1 MTSTS
6 EVELRPVAALAA
18 TAGRVVEQFERDS
31 GLQAEHIGATSFGT
45 GTTKGDVDV
54 NVRVEPARFAAL
66 VETLRARYAVAQP
79 ENWTDDFASFSTG
92 EYELPLGIQ
101 VTAIGGE
108 NDFLVYLRDRFVS
121 DPVLRARYDDVKA
134 GAAPDGPEAYWRA
147 KDAFLRDL
155 LAERPR

>member
-6 EVELRPVAALAA
+6 EVELQPVAGLAA
-18 TAGRVVEQFERDS
+18 VAGHVVEQFERDS
-31 GLQAEHIGATSFGT
+31 GLAVEHIGATAFGA

-54 NVRVEPARFAAL
+54 NVRVEPARFATL
-66 VETLRARYAVAQP
+66 VETLKARYAVAQP

-108 NDFLVYLRDRFVS
+108 NDFLLYLRDRLLA
-121 DPVLRARYDDVKA
+121 DPGLRARYDAVKA

-147 KDAFLRDL
+147 KDAFLRGL
-155 LAERPR
+155 LDERPR